1 MVPQDI
7 KKADLNAPR
16 YRPQRKT
23 LLTEKYYRAF
33 RKKFPEY
40 KDVPNKVLTRIINTF
55 NEQMWKAAVDN
66 RDGVELP
73 EGLGVIFIGTC
84 NSPKKYNTDYSLS
97 VEVDQRVKHRNFES
111 DNYLAKIFYTNY
123 SNKYRFLNR
132 EVYQFKGCRD
142 FTTAASKAFVEN
154 WKMYIQVDNYAKIN
168 KLFEKQR
175 FKEILRKRQDEQLIE
190 YNEFDLN

>member
-23 LLTEKYYRAF
+23 LLTEKYYRSF

-40 KDVPNKVLTRIINTF
+40 KDVPNKVLTGIINTF
-55 NEQMWKAAVDN
+55 NEQMWIAAVNN

-123 SNKYRFLNR
+123 SNKYRFKNR

-175 FKEILRKRQDEQLIE
+175 FKEILNKRQDEQLIE